1 MAGPVEVIALRRGYY
16 GSLREAGEVFVVSS
30 ASHVGSWMT
39 LVVRPAESASQ
50 ATKPIQPPRKTAR

>member
-16 GSLREAGEVFVVSS
+16 GSLREAGETFFVAS
-30 ASHVGSWMT
+30 AAHVGSWMT

-50 ATKPIQPPRKTAR
+50 AAKPAQPPRRTAR